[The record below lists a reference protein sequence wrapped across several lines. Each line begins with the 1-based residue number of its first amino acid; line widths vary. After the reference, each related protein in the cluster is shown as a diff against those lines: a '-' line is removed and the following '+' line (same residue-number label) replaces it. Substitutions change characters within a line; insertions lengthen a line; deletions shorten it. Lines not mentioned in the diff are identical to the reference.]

1 MIRKINIILKKLS
14 PGQLKRVYDFV
25 KRIYINLKL
34 KGNHDMYAVG
44 DSLFL
49 YSVIAFYKSI
59 QIPS

>member
-1 MIRKINIILKKLS
+1 MIRKINIILGKLS

-25 KRIYINLKL
+25 KRIYIYR

-49 YSVIAFYKSI
+49 YSTIAFYKSI
-59 QIPS
+59 QVPS